1 MVSGVHLGDDH
12 VGEHSSQNVSDCH
25 QREVL
30 TPVLIHLG
38 EVSPAGCSFNESSDA
53 GVETGTSLV
62 LTQQNG
68 EVVAEK
74 KKQEESEEQP
84 LSEIESSQLDELSE
98 GAEEA
103 SGLQREEES
112 EGDNDSE
119 EAQIEGEEVGL
130 ALDEV
135 QEAESIAIGELEIE
149 LVGLESLAEEENEGH
164 LQKNH
169 RDFQDNDISAESA
182 SELVPAL
189 SKIDALEEKG
199 EGEEEEEEALEK

>member
-1 MVSGVHLGDDH
+1 M
-12 VGEHSSQNVSDCH
+12 
-25 QREVL
+25 
-30 TPVLIHLG
+30 
-38 EVSPAGCSFNESSDA
+38 
-53 GVETGTSLV
+53 V

-74 KKQEESEEQP
+74 KKQKESKEQP

-135 QEAESIAIGELEIE
+135 QEAESIAIC
-149 LVGLESLAEEENEGH
+149 ESW
-164 LQKNH
+164 
-169 RDFQDNDISAESA
+169 
-182 SELVPAL
+182 
-189 SKIDALEEKG
+189 
-199 EGEEEEEEALEK
+199 